1 MENDLIKENE
11 NENEIINL
19 QEVNDDNS
27 LEEEN
32 YDKIDDD
39 INKNNNNFKDNKE
52 KQKLKYTEL
61 FDLIKSNNK
70 SKSSQINEFYC
81 NILLMPLEINIS
93 NKISTLSLITDCYKE
108 NNKYQLI
115 NNIARKFGN
124 YFELL
129 KAIDPSF
136 FVHVFYQASKS
147 LEEQNNIIYSFKY
160 SSLSRNIVRVYKQMD
175 MKKIHLVV
183 NFYNDIVE
191 KLKEY
196 TEKTKKIFIKDNSFT
211 SDKCSEIKNLIIKRI

>member
-19 QEVNDDNS
+19 KEVNDDNS

-70 SKSSQINEFYC
+70 SKSSHVNEFYC

-136 FVHVFYQASKS
+136 FVHVFFSY
-147 LEEQNNIIYSFKY
+147 
-160 SSLSRNIVRVYKQMD
+160 
-175 MKKIHLVV
+175 
-183 NFYNDIVE
+183 
-191 KLKEY
+191 LKEVINDY
-196 TEKTKKIFIKDNSFT
+196 
-211 SDKCSEIKNLIIKRI
+211 